1 MTDKKILILDGIGGA
16 TLGRDIHACIDNSE
30 YYDLAKLENISLYKP
45 RSAFTKVQRKLS
57 EKNSF
62 YYLPKKRFESL
73 LSLIEEIKPDSIFV
87 IGFLYRFIK
96 PNHLA
101 DLAKT
106 KGIKLYLY
114 DTDSCNLYS
123 KRREFIYFIEN
134 EVRVYDR
141 VFSFSK
147 VVTEF
152 FNRKN
157 INTIFSPFGANLVE
171 AEPAKYQH
179 DVLFVGSADLRRC
192 FMLEHIADYVSIKGN
207 RWKRNQSIMSPA
219 LQQKVDD
226 KPLWGQELYQH
237 LVSSKI
243 VLNITRGPF
252 YAAETGV
259 NLRIFEAM
267 AAGCFVLTDYCDE
280 VADLFVFGSEMETC
294 KRSKALVEKV
304 LYYLSNDDARLAI
317 AKRGQQK
324 ISQHY
329 TWKKRVEYMLSYMD

>member
-30 YYDLAKLENISLYKP
+30 YYDLAKLEQINLYKP
-45 RSAFTKVQRKLS
+45 RSALAKVQRKLS
-57 EKNSF
+57 EKKSF
-62 YYLPKKRFESL
+62 YYLPKKQFGAL
-73 LSLIEEIKPDSIFV
+73 LSLIEQTEPDIILV
-87 IGFLYRFIK
+87 VGFLYRFVN
-96 PNHLA
+96 PSQLA
-101 DLAKT
+101 NLAQD

-157 INTIFSPFGANLVE
+157 INTIFSPFGANLIE
-171 AEPAKYQH
+171 TDPAKYQH

-192 FMLEHIADYVSIKGN
+192 FMLEHIADYVSIRGN
-207 RWKRNQSIMSPA
+207 RWKRNTPIMSST

-226 KPLWGQELYQH
+226 KPVWGEELYQH

-259 NLRIFEAM
+259 NLRIFEAL

-280 VADLFVFGSEMETC
+280 VAELFEIGLEIETFKGSKE
-294 KRSKALVEKV
+294 LVEKV
-304 LYYLSNDDARLAI
+304 AYYLNNDNARLAI

-329 TWKKRVEYMLSYMD
+329 TWKRRVEHMLSYMD

>member
-1 MTDKKILILDGIGGA
+1 
-16 TLGRDIHACIDNSE
+16 
-30 YYDLAKLENISLYKP
+30 
-45 RSAFTKVQRKLS
+45 
-57 EKNSF
+57 
-62 YYLPKKRFESL
+62 
-73 LSLIEEIKPDSIFV
+73 
-87 IGFLYRFIK
+87 
-96 PNHLA
+96 
-101 DLAKT
+101 
-106 KGIKLYLY
+106 
-114 DTDSCNLYS
+114 
-123 KRREFIYFIEN
+123 
-134 EVRVYDR
+134 
-141 VFSFSK
+141 
-147 VVTEF
+147 
-152 FNRKN
+152 
-157 INTIFSPFGANLVE
+157 
-171 AEPAKYQH
+171 
-179 DVLFVGSADLRRC
+179 
-192 FMLEHIADYVSIKGN
+192 MLEHIADYVSIKGN

-280 VADLFVFGSEMETC
+280 VADLFEIGLEIETFKGSKE
-294 KRSKALVEKV
+294 LVEKV